1 MSNLDFKYQLKQIPS
16 IRDLILLG
24 LQWLVITIPV
34 LIIIGKVVAGLHF
47 NNTLEQTIYLQ
58 KLFFVTA
65 IIILIQIYLGH
76 GLPLIMGPASV
87 LLVGIVASE
96 GSSIDAIY
104 SSIMVGGLVLAIL
117 SMTGLF
123 GYLRTLFTPR
133 VIATTL
139 ILIAFTLTPMITN
152 LITNT
157 THGVSGFL
165 NLVFALILFF
175 HVYS

>member
-1 MSNLDFKYQLKQIPS
+1 LSNLDFKYQLKQIPS

-123 GYLRTLFTPR
+123 GYLSAIVSGWGVGMMVETMGWSST
-133 VIATTL
+133 IT
-139 ILIAFTLTPMITN
+139 ILIGLSFVGLFVFLLAWRFPA
-152 LITNT
+152 
-157 THGVSGFL
+157 HGYGVEE
-165 NLVFALILFF
+165 N
-175 HVYS
+175 